1 MRLWGLS
8 PQSQVRLWG
17 LSLQSRWVV
26 VAASASSAHGAI
38 VPSIVD
44 RTTEI
49 KLTPTSFIVLASVAR
64 LERATPYEL
73 KALTTASLSGFW
85 TLQHAQL
92 YAEPARLAGAG
103 LLAEEREDTGRRRRF
118 YTLTPAGRTRLD
130 AWLAEPTGALAELRD
145 PGLLRLS
152 LGAPPGPLA
161 AAQLAAHEAKLAEY
175 EALDEA
181 AGEVLTEGQR
191 LTLRAGLAHERVWVA
206 FWSEIAQRD

>member
-1 MRLWGLS
+1 VLAVS
-8 PQSQVRLWG
+8 V
-17 LSLQSRWVV
+17 
-26 VAASASSAHGAI
+26 SSAHGAI
-38 VPSIVD
+38 LPSIVD
-44 RTTEI
+44 RATEI

-85 TLQHAQL
+85 TLQHAAL

-103 LLAEEREDTGRRRRF
+103 LLAEEREEAGRRRRF
-118 YTLTPAGRTRLD
+118 YTLTPAGRARLD
-130 AWLAEPTGALAELRD
+130 SWLAAPTGALAELRD

-175 EALDEA
+175 EALRGAMGDA
-181 AGEVLTEGQR
+181 LTEGQR
-191 LTLRAGLAHERVWVA
+191 LTLEAGLAHERVWVA
-206 FWSEIAQRD
+206 FWRDLAPAP